1 MKEAI
6 GAILP
11 LAVGVALSPIPIVAV
26 VLMLATPGGR
36 TNGIAFVAGWIVGLA
51 VAGTLVLLASSGASA
66 SEGGEPASWVG
77 WVKLALGALLLLVG
91 ARMWSKRPRGGAEPK
106 LPGWMKTIDT
116 FTAGRSVAMG
126 VALSAIN
133 PKNLLIVVAA
143 GAAIAQT
150 GISASDQ
157 AIALAVFVVIG
168 TLGPGLPLGIYFA
181 MGERS
186 KEILAGLRQWMVR
199 HNSAIMTVLLGVIG
213 IKLIGDGIA
222 AV

>member
-1 MKEAI
+1 
-6 GAILP
+6 
-11 LAVGVALSPIPIVAV
+11 
-26 VLMLATPGGR
+26 
-36 TNGIAFVAGWIVGLA
+36 
-51 VAGTLVLLASSGASA
+51 
-66 SEGGEPASWVG
+66 
-77 WVKLALGALLLLVG
+77 
-91 ARMWSKRPRGGAEPK
+91 
-106 LPGWMKTIDT
+106 
-116 FTAGRSVAMG
+116 
-126 VALSAIN
+126 
-133 PKNLLIVVAA
+133 LIVVAA

>member
-106 LPGWMKTIDT
+106 LPGWMKTIDS
-116 FTAGRSVAMG
+116 FTTGRSLAMG
-126 VALSAIN
+126 VALAAPIN

-186 KEILAGLRQWMVR
+186 KE
-199 HNSAIMTVLLGVIG
+199 
-213 IKLIGDGIA
+213 
-222 AV
+222 